1 MKSLWLVK
9 AFLLIIV
16 ILGLIG
22 FFPLG
27 QSPVFSFSSLI
38 LIGLIM
44 ISFDIALNLN
54 LSTLQPET
62 LNSGTLKSHNLK
74 QQDFTQDN
82 QLNNIEEKQYD
93 NVKTQERHGFL
104 ITKIGTVMV
113 IFSFLVECLIQ

>member
-1 MKSLWLVK
+1 
-9 AFLLIIV
+9 
-16 ILGLIG
+16 
-22 FFPLG
+22 
-27 QSPVFSFSSLI
+27 
-38 LIGLIM
+38 M

-74 QQDFTQDN
+74 QQDFKQDN

-93 NVKTQERHGFL
+93 NVKIRKRHGFL